1 MNIQKYLTPD
11 FKKKAVIVITS
22 VLCMGFFLSFLIDV
36 NLGTDPCTFMNL
48 TISGL
53 LGLSFGNWQLL
64 LNAVLLVFV
73 LIADRHM
80 IGIGTIA
87 NMVLIGY
94 VADFCRY
101 LWSRFLPQTIFTAEP
116 SRAVIFALALFGFI
130 VSASFYMNSE
140 MGLAP
145 YDATSAIIGHWMPRI
160 PFHFVRIA
168 YDMLV
173 ILIGLLAGGRPNIGT
188 ILMAFVLG
196 PMITIVG
203 RYIARILHPEARPE
217 I

>member
-87 NMVLIGY
+87 NIIVVEQAARMNVAIGWREHAK
-94 VADFCRY
+94 VGVPVT
-101 LWSRFLPQTIFTAEP
+101 LVTL
-116 SRAVIFALALFGFI
+116 ALA
-130 VSASFYMNSE
+130 AAW
-140 MGLAP
+140 LALR
-145 YDATSAIIGHWMPRI
+145 A
-160 PFHFVRIA
+160 
-168 YDMLV
+168 
-173 ILIGLLAGGRPNIGT
+173 
-188 ILMAFVLG
+188 
-196 PMITIVG
+196 
-203 RYIARILHPEARPE
+203 
-217 I
+217 